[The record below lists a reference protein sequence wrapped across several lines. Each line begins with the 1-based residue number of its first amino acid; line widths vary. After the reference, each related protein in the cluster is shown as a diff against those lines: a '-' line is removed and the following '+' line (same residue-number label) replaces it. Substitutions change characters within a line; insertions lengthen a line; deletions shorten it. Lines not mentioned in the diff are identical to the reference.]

1 MLKFIKLSVIII
13 SICLA
18 AACCGCGP
26 PVYQIYFDQLFY
38 DDQDVLV
45 VGYRA
50 FENNPDNITKFAK
63 FNTDTYKWEA
73 SHVAKKVIADEEIT
87 TVKGKTIIKNGDG
100 AVLFE
105 QPIPS
110 ISDIESQ
117 TDILLPNPYVYY
129 EYFQSG
135 KDYLWDRKTIIAN
148 VGINKEVTGDY
159 YDFTKIHSFLFEYD
173 EINSLWNIRH
183 LRQLTP
189 KSSLYY
195 GGTTSN
201 SEISSINSISR
212 HKLFVNS
219 NISFCQSWV
228 GKDNFGGIYDDSIKC
243 LVKYENGEVS
253 LQKLYGEIMPTE
265 YSGIIKKI
273 YDSADFPRIYFD
285 KNQNLYA
292 FYNNTEEAKG
302 KYFYFEM
309 YKPDQPTVAQY
320 KQKIYWD

>member
-1 MLKFIKLSVIII
+1 M

-26 PVYQIYFDQLFY
+26 PIYQIYFDQLFY

-45 VGYRA
+45 LGYRA

-73 SHVAKKVIADEEIT
+73 SNVAKKVIADEEIT
-87 TVKGKTIIKNGDG
+87 TAKGKTIVKNGDG
-100 AVLFE
+100 AVLFQ

-117 TDILLPNPYVYY
+117 TDILLPNPHVYY

-135 KDYLWDRKTIIAN
+135 KDYRWDRKTIIAN

-195 GGTTSN
+195 GGTDHSSN
-201 SEISSINSISR
+201 SEISSIDSISR
-212 HKLFVNS
+212 QKLYVNS
-219 NISFCQSWV
+219 NISLCQSWV
-228 GKDNFGGIYDDSIKC
+228 GKDTFEGIYDNSIKC
-243 LVKYENGEVS
+243 LVKYENGEIS
-253 LQKLYGEIMPTE
+253 LQKLYGEIMPAE
-265 YSGIIKKI
+265 YSGTIKKI
-273 YDSADFPRIYFD
+273 YESTDFPRVYFD

-292 FYNNTEEAKG
+292 FYNNTKEAEG

-309 YKPDQPTVAQY
+309 YKPDQPTLAQH
-320 KQKIYWD
+320 KQKIYW

>member
-1 MLKFIKLSVIII
+1 MSKFIKLSVIIM

-26 PVYQIYFDQLFY
+26 PIYQIYFDQLFY

-45 VGYRA
+45 LGYRA
-50 FENNPDNITKFAK
+50 FENNPDDITKFAK

-73 SHVAKKVIADEEIT
+73 SDVAKKVIADEEIT

-100 AVLFE
+100 AVVFE
-105 QPIPS
+105 QPVPS
-110 ISDIESQ
+110 ITDIESQ

-135 KDYLWDRKTIIAN
+135 KDYLWDRKTIIVN
-148 VGINKEVTGDY
+148 VGINKKAIDDDY
-159 YDFTKIHSFLFEYD
+159 NFTNIQSFLVEYD
-173 EINSLWNIRH
+173 ERNSLWNIKH
-183 LRQLTP
+183 LKEIAAERERYYDGSNVLGIIEKQLFFNSDISLCHRQV
-189 KSSLYY
+189 
-195 GGTTSN
+195 SN
-201 SEISSINSISR
+201 DESAY
-212 HKLFVNS
+212 
-219 NISFCQSWV
+219 
-228 GKDNFGGIYDDSIKC
+228 IYDNSLKC
-243 LVKYENGEVS
+243 LVKYENGEIS
-253 LQKLYGEIMPTE
+253 LQKLYGEIMPAE

-285 KNQNLYA
+285 KNQNLFA

-309 YKPDQPTVAQY
+309 YKPDQPTVAQH

>member
-1 MLKFIKLSVIII
+1 MSKFIKLMPVAILLTIV
-13 SICLA
+13 
-18 AACCGCGP
+18 ACRVCGCGP

-45 VGYRA
+45 AGYRA
-50 FENNPDNITKFAK
+50 FENNPDDITKFAK

-73 SHVAKKVIADEEIT
+73 SHVAKKVIADEEII

-129 EYFQSG
+129 EYFKSG
-135 KDYLWDRKTIIAN
+135 KNYLWDRKTIIVN
-148 VGINKEVTGDY
+148 VGINKKAIDDDY
-159 YDFTKIHSFLFEYD
+159 NFTNIQSFLAEYD
-173 EINSLWNIRH
+173 ERNSLWNIKYLKEIAAERGYYYDNTDLLDTNEQQLFFNSDISLCH
-183 LRQLTP
+183 RQV
-189 KSSLYY
+189 SDD
-195 GGTTSN
+195 
-201 SEISSINSISR
+201 EIAY
-212 HKLFVNS
+212 
-219 NISFCQSWV
+219 
-228 GKDNFGGIYDDSIKC
+228 IYDNSLKC
-243 LVKYENGEVS
+243 LVKYDDGEVS
-253 LQKLYGEIMPTE
+253 LQKLYGEIMPAE

-273 YDSADFPRIYFD
+273 YDSADYPRIYFD

-292 FYNNTEEAKG
+292 FYNNTDEAKG

-309 YKPDQPTVAQY
+309 YKPDQPTVAQH